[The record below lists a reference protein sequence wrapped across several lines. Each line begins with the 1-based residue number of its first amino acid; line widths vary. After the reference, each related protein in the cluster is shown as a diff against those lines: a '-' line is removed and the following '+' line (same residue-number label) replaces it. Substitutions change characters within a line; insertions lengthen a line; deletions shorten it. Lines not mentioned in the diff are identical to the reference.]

1 MSGDIG
7 RRSSSEVAHEAEDTR
22 ANLAS
27 TLEQLRNNL
36 RPENVMDEVVFNAR
50 IGAST
55 MADSVMGVAKQYPIP
70 SMLIAAGSAMILG
83 LFAKRSGKSSVTGFE
98 GLDTEARFRAAEGR
112 SAADFVSNE
121 GSDAAQSD
129 ELRAGEGV
137 LRPPR
142 SVKVSRARG
151 DALTGHVTNQADALK
166 QTASHAYDSTS
177 SQAGDA
183 MQNLSR
189 YIPHDRGEVKSKL
202 STLLDEQPL
211 ILGAIGLAIGA
222 AIGAALPM
230 TETEDSLMGG
240 TAHRLRDTATDAA
253 RHEID
258 GLRVAAGEAVSNVR
272 QSAGDNL
279 HDFVKDVTD
288 NAKTVVGKAGD
299 TIAPGSRDV

>member
-1 MSGDIG
+1 MSGDKQ
-7 RRSSSEVAHEAEDTR
+7 SSSAVAHEAEDTR
-22 ANLAS
+22 ANLAA

-36 RPENVMDEVVFNAR
+36 RPENVMEEVVFNAR

-55 MADSVMGVAKQYPIP
+55 VADNVMGVAKQYPIP

-83 LFAKRSGKSSVTGFE
+83 LFAKRSAKAETTGFE
-98 GLDTEARFRAAEGR
+98 ALDSSGTRPPMLRNPSRFPPARNSS
-112 SAADFVSNE
+112 SAASIADRGVSQT
-121 GSDAAQSD
+121 DA
-129 ELRAGEGV
+129 
-137 LRPPR
+137 
-142 SVKVSRARG
+142 VKR
-151 DALTGHVTNQADALK
+151 QA
-166 QTASHAYDSTS
+166 SYAYDSTS

-230 TETEDSLMGG
+230 TDTEDSLMGG

-253 RHEID
+253 RHELE
-258 GLRVAAGEAVSNVR
+258 GLKAAAGEAVGNVR

-279 HDFVKDVTD
+279 HDFVKDVSD

-299 TIAPGSRDV
+299 TITPGSRDV

>member
-1 MSGDIG
+1 MSGDNG

-55 MADSVMGVAKQYPIP
+55 VADSVMGVAKQYPIP

-112 SAADFVSNE
+112 SSADFVTKR
-121 GSDAAQSD
+121 APM
-129 ELRAGEGV
+129 LRNPTSFA
-137 LRPPR
+137 P
-142 SVKVSRARG
+142 ARG
-151 DALTGHVTNQADALK
+151 ASASSVGESLASARDALTGHVTNQAEALK
-166 QTASHAYDSTS
+166 RTASHAYDSTS

>member
-1 MSGDIG
+1 MSGDTG
-7 RRSSSEVAHEAEDTR
+7 RQSSSEVAHEAEDTR

-55 MADSVMGVAKQYPIP
+55 VADNIVGVAKQYPIP

-83 LFAKRSGKSSVTGFE
+83 LFAKRSGKADKTGFE
-98 GLDTEARFRAAEGR
+98 ALDTEARFRAAEGL
-112 SAADFVSNE
+112 SS
-121 GSDAAQSD
+121 
-129 ELRAGEGV
+129 RASKTE
-137 LRPPR
+137 RPPMLR
-142 SVKVSRARG
+142 NPASFAPARG
-151 DALTGHVTNQADALK
+151 ASSSSVGESLASARDALTGHVAS
-166 QTASHAYDSTS
+166 QTDSLRQQASHAYDSTT

-183 MQNLSR
+183 MQTLSR

-230 TETEDSLMGG
+230 TQTEDNLMGS

-253 RHEID
+253 KHEID
-258 GLRVAAGEAVSNVR
+258 GLRAAAGEAVDHVR

-279 HDFVKDVTD
+279 HDFVKDVSD
-288 NAKTVVGKAGD
+288 SAKTVVGKAGE